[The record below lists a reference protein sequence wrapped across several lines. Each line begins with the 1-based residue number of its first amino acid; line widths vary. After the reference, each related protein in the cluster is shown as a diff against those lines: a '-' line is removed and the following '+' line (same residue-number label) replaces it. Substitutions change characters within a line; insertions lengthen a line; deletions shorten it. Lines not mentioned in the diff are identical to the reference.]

1 MMRRGGAVREGKPV
15 GKEGFAG
22 EDRLAG
28 ADTGVII
35 AKDVF
40 GRIKEDSFCFPWEL
54 FANADPFHFSPLQF
68 ELFPWDGSDKLMFRY
83 TKRC

>member
-1 MMRRGGAVREGKPV
+1 MLRRGGAVREGKPV

-40 GRIKEDSFCFPWEL
+40 GRIKEDSFCFSWEL
-54 FANADPFHFSPLQF
+54 FVNADPFHFVTSAVRVIPVGR
-68 ELFPWDGSDKLMFRY
+68 E
-83 TKRC
+83 